1 MKQSLFLFGLA
12 MTVIFGG
19 GFLIRLVRDGDFYI
33 DQFAGGLVGIVLLII
48 AMFVKKNENKRSGA

>member
-1 MKQSLFLFGLA
+1 MKQSLFLFVTA

-33 DQFAGGLVGIVLLII
+33 DQFAGGMIGIVLLIVGV
-48 AMFVKKNENKRSGA
+48 AVKYRRS